1 MAALPYIQLYVADYL
16 ADTMHLTT
24 EEHGAYLLLIF
35 NYWQTGK
42 PIPKSRL
49 SRIARL
55 SNDRWESVEI
65 SLSEFFN
72 DNGNEWEH
80 KRIEADLQIV
90 AEAQA
95 QRSAAGKASA
105 EARKRAKT
113 AKKKQEVNDRSATVE
128 GSSERNNNEKSTNK
142 DTDTD
147 TDTDTDKTHRCK
159 KSDSEENPKIT
170 KAQLKKLHPEIE
182 PNLIDEWWIVRK
194 DKKANSLTKTAWE
207 NFTREAGKASL
218 TLNDTMKICV
228 KNHWRGFEAS
238 WLINQQSSAKP
249 GGAGNVSNHNQHVL
263 QEWLDSGEPH

>member
-1 MAALPYIQLYVADYL
+1 MSNQWFRMYHEFATDPKIQMLSESDQRRFIMVLCLRCSNDDVTLHDEEVAFQLRISDEEWLKTKEIFL
-16 ADTMHLTT
+16 AKKMIDENNQPTNWNKRQFKSDT
-24 EEHGAYLLLIF
+24 
-35 NYWQTGK
+35 
-42 PIPKSRL
+42 
-49 SRIARL
+49 
-55 SNDRWESVEI
+55 SNDRV
-65 SLSEFFN
+65 
-72 DNGNEWEH
+72 
-80 KRIEADLQIV
+80 
-90 AEAQA
+90 
-95 QRSAAGKASA
+95 KAY
-105 EARKRAKT
+105 RKRKKAVED
-113 AKKKQEVNDRSATVE
+113 AKKKAQENTGNDNVTLQKRDVNAL
-128 GSSERNNNEKSTNK
+128 